1 MIVVGGKALGRQ
13 SGDTD
18 FWVGEDIKIELH
30 SKLDFCHMPREIMQA
45 FSPASKESGV
55 ANESDMLAIK
65 MSHLPWDIF
74 WWKHAQDVLVLQSKG
89 VVANAS
95 LYSLLAKYWE
105 HQHGTK
111 TNLSLYKTK
120 DEFFNDAVKKYFE
133 HDYLHEIVAVNGVP
147 VYTKCLKAG
156 QDVLMDHNK
165 FLNLCHTD
173 QVRMFKEEVAVIALE
188 RWIIPALVKKS
199 LTKGA
204 EHFTIA
210 QAWNKALHK
219 TVVDLTKGWASR
231 FIIENLIE
239 FTDPLYNEMFNALS
253 ILNLKEKYMENKI
266 TLEELAR
273 MIRDQITIEDVPQW
287 SVDWQRQNNPEIT
300 DEEIVEDYFS
310 EEDYYELF
318 IDDTHSWVVNQE
330 GGGEG
335 GAEHCESVIKLG
347 DKFYKVVY
355 RYYSHHGYDFDYTE
369 VFEVKPKE
377 KTILV
382 YE

>member
-1 MIVVGGKALGRQ
+1 MIVVGGKALGRK

-74 WWKHAQDVLVLQSKG
+74 WWKHAQDVLVLQNKG
-89 VVANAS
+89 VVANDS
-95 LYSLLAKYWE
+95 LYSLLAEYWE

-133 HDYLHEIVAVNGVP
+133 HDYLHEIVSVNGIP

-156 QDVLMDHNK
+156 QDVLIDHNK

-188 RWIIPALVKKS
+188 RWIIPALTKKG
-199 LTKGA
+199 LTHEGKQ
-204 EHFTIA
+204 FTIA

-219 TVVDLTKGWASR
+219 TTVSLTKGWASR
-231 FIIENLIE
+231 FITENLTE
-239 FTDPLYNEMFNALS
+239 FTKPLYNEMLNSLS

-266 TLEELAR
+266 KLEELAR
-273 MIRDQITIEDVPQW
+273 MIRDQVTIEDVPEW
-287 SVDWQRQNNPEIT
+287 SVDWERKNNPDIT
-300 DEEIVEDYFS
+300 DEEIIAEFFS
-310 EEDYYELF
+310 EEGYYDLL
-318 IDDTHSWVVNQE
+318 SPRSRWVVEQE

-335 GAEHCESVIKLG
+335 GSEHCESVIKLG

-355 RYYSHHGYDFDYTE
+355 SYYSHHGYDFDYAE

-377 KTILV
+377 KTITV